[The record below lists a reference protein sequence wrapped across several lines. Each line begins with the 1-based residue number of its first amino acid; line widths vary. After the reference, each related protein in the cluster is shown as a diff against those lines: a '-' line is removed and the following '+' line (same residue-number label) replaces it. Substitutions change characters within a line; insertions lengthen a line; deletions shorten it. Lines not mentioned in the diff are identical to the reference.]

1 MNMPSIAIVTT
12 GGTISS
18 KYDTRGGE
26 NVPAASG
33 EELIAS
39 VPELRGAAEVRVVE
53 HSNVTS
59 DVMETATAFGLRD
72 RLRTVLADEE
82 TAGAVVTHGTATMEE
97 TAYLLDLTLGSEKP
111 VVITGAMRNSVARD
125 ADGPRNIFYAA
136 KIAAEPGARGRGVM
150 VALDGEI
157 FAARDVIKVHSQRP
171 HAFASRD
178 GGPIG
183 VVSDEGVFFHYRPE
197 RRLHFEVDA
206 VKENVQ
212 FLTVTQGVNDLL
224 VRACIKERVDGVV
237 VEGVGAGNVNLPF
250 YHALC
255 DALEA
260 GIPVVVGVR
269 IFAGAPHGAKAHEGS
284 FLSLI
289 ERGAISAGYLSGIKA
304 RTLLMVA
311 LAQTQDTDELRDIF
325 ERAGGRA

>member
-1 MNMPSIAIVTT
+1 MNKPSIAIVTT

-26 NVPAASG
+26 NVPAASA

-39 VPELRGAAEVRVVE
+39 APELAGVAEVSVVE

-59 DVMETATAFGLRD
+59 DVMETATAFALRD
-72 RLRTVLADEE
+72 RLRGVLADGE

-97 TAYLLDLTLGSEKP
+97 TAYLLDLTLGGEKP

-136 KIAAEPGARGRGVM
+136 KIAGSPEARGRGVV

-183 VVSDEGVFFHYRPE
+183 VVSDAGAFFHYRPE
-197 RRLHFEVDA
+197 RRLHFEVSA
-206 VKENVQ
+206 LKENVQ

-224 VRACIKERVDGVV
+224 VRACIEARVDGIV
-237 VEGVGAGNVNLPF
+237 VEGVGAGNVNVPF

-255 DALEA
+255 DALDA

-284 FLSLI
+284 FLSLL

-311 LAQTQDTDELRDIF
+311 LAHTEDRDELRHIF
-325 ERAGGRA
+325 EQAGGRA

>member
-1 MNMPSIAIVTT
+1 MGKPSVAIVTT

-18 KYDTRGGE
+18 KYDTRGGAD
-26 NVPAASG
+26 VPAASA

-39 VPELRGAAEVRVVE
+39 VPELAGASEVRVFE

-59 DVMETATAFGLRD
+59 DVMETATAFALRD
-72 RLRTVLADEE
+72 RLRGILADEE

-97 TAYLLDLTLGSEKP
+97 TAYLLDLTLGDDKP

-136 KIAAEPGARGRGVM
+136 KIAVELEARGRGVM

-183 VVSDEGVFFHYRPE
+183 VVSDEGVFFHYLPE
-197 RRLHFEVDA
+197 RRLHFDVDSLR
-206 VKENVQ
+206 ENVQ

-224 VRACIKERVDGVV
+224 VRACIRAGVDGIV
-237 VEGVGAGNVNLPF
+237 VEGVGAGNVNVPF
-250 YHALC
+250 YRALC

-269 IFAGAPHGAKAHEGS
+269 IFAGAPHRAKAHAGS
-284 FLSLI
+284 FLSLL
-289 ERGAISAGYLSGIKA
+289 ECGAISAGYLSGVKA

-311 LAQTQDTDELRDIF
+311 LAHTQDPEELRDIF
-325 ERAGGRA
+325 ERAGGGA

>member
-1 MNMPSIAIVTT
+1 MSKPSVTIVTT

-26 NVPAASG
+26 NVPAASA
-33 EELIAS
+33 EELVAS
-39 VPELRGAAEVRVVE
+39 VPELSSAAQVRVVE

-59 DVMETATAFGLRD
+59 DVLETSTAFGLRD
-72 RLRTVLADEE
+72 RLRGILADEE
-82 TAGAVVTHGTATMEE
+82 TAGAVITHGTATMEE
-97 TAYLLDLTLGSEKP
+97 TAYLLDLTLGGEKP
-111 VVITGAMRNSVARD
+111 VVITGAMRNAVARD

-136 KIAAEPGARGRGVM
+136 KIAADPEARGRGVL

-183 VVSDEGVFFHYRPE
+183 VISDEGVFFHYRPE

-224 VRACIKERVDGVV
+224 VRACIRER
-237 VEGVGAGNVNLPF
+237 
-250 YHALC
+250 
-255 DALEA
+255 
-260 GIPVVVGVR
+260 
-269 IFAGAPHGAKAHEGS
+269 
-284 FLSLI
+284 
-289 ERGAISAGYLSGIKA
+289 SG
-304 RTLLMVA
+304 RH
-311 LAQTQDTDELRDIF
+311 R
-325 ERAGGRA
+325 GGRRRRGQRERSLLSRLVRRACGGNPRGDGGAYLRGRAAPRKGPRRLVPEPARARGDIRRAI

>member
-1 MNMPSIAIVTT
+1 MSKPSVTIVTT

-26 NVPAASG
+26 NVPAASA
-33 EELIAS
+33 EELVAS
-39 VPELRGAAEVRVVE
+39 VPELGSAAQVRVVE

-59 DVMETATAFGLRD
+59 DVLETSTAFGLRD
-72 RLRTVLADEE
+72 RLRGILADEE
-82 TAGAVVTHGTATMEE
+82 TAGAVITHGTATMEE
-97 TAYLLDLTLGSEKP
+97 TAYLLDLTLGGEKP
-111 VVITGAMRNSVARD
+111 VVITGAMRNAVARD

-136 KIAAEPGARGRGVM
+136 KIAADPEARGRGVL

-224 VRACIKERVDGVV
+224 VRACIREGVDGIV
-237 VEGVGAGNVNLPF
+237 VEGVGAGNVNVPF

-255 DALEA
+255 DALAA
-260 GIPVVVGVR
+260 GIPVVMGVR
-269 IFAGAPHGAKAHEGS
+269 IFAGAPHRAKAHAGS
-284 FLSLI
+284 FRSLL

-304 RTLLMVA
+304 RILLMVA
-311 LAQTQDTDELRDIF
+311 LAHTQDLGELQDIF